1 MSKQL
6 TIKEFIKKYN
16 KSPDKMQLEILD
28 LEKKY
33 MMDIVKVLKSDDFQK
48 SLINVE
54 QILQDHIKSGK
65 LRTFEKFNEHF
76 R

>member
-6 TIKEFIKKYN
+6 TLKEFIKKYN

-33 MMDIVKVLKSDDFQK
+33 MMDITEL
-48 SLINVE
+48 LI
-54 QILQDHIKSGK
+54 
-65 LRTFEKFNEHF
+65 
-76 R
+76 